1 MQIEPGTLA
10 VATVIQLDAGPAAGH
25 PAADTHYG
33 WHAGLE
39 RLLRVLDAAE
49 HPVSWVVGGAPLSNL
64 PHVPAAITARGDDWI
79 LGGKPDAEPVAM
91 RAETGLETRGWLG
104 HPMQTPERAAQLVA
118 AGFDHVLAPSPLDHP
133 FHLAVPG
140 QRGLVVLPLLA
151 DLADTQLLGPRAPE
165 VWLQALI
172 DSTEVLQEEAQDT
185 GALRVLNLHLHL
197 PVIARPAHIRALQQY
212 LDFLAALDD
221 LQRVRAVALADAVWA
236 ATSTPPSQRRTP

>member
-1 MQIEPGTLA
+1 MQIEPGTLT

-49 HPVSWVVGGAPLSNL
+49 HPVSWVVGATPLASL
-64 PHVPAAITARGDDWI
+64 PHVQKAVTARGDDWL
-79 LGGKPDAEPVAM
+79 LGGVAEADPAALRQHSGVTA
-91 RAETGLETRGWLG
+91 RGWLG

-118 AGFDHVLAPSPLDHP
+118 AGYDHVLAPSPLDHP

-140 QRGLVVLPLLA
+140 LAGLVVVPLLA
-151 DLADTQLLGPRAPE
+151 DLSDTQLLGARAPE

-172 DSTEVLQEEAQDT
+172 DSTEVLQEEAQEL
-185 GALRVLNLHLHL
+185 GAPRALALHLHL

-212 LDFLAALDD
+212 LDFLAPLDD
-221 LQRVRAVALADAVWA
+221 VGRVRVAALADAGWA
-236 ATSTPPSQRRTP
+236 GVSTSRGHRDGP